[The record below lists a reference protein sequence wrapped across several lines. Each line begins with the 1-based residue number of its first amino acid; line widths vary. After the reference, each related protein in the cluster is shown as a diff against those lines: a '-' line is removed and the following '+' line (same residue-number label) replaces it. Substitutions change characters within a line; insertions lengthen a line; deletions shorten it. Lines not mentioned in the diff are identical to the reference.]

1 VLYLDAMAPLPLL
14 LTLTALLSLSP
25 IPASA
30 KVVAEGKPSKGYFWQ
45 KVQKA
50 NGQSTLM
57 CRSTSSST
65 IQKAALCEKAGAKQ
79 P

>member
-1 VLYLDAMAPLPLL
+1 MRSLPLL
-14 LTLTALLSLSP
+14 LSLAALLSLSP
-25 IPASA
+25 NPASA

-50 NGQSTLM
+50 NGQSTMM
-57 CRSTSSST
+57 CRSTASST

>member
-1 VLYLDAMAPLPLL
+1 MRALPLL
-14 LTLTALLSLSP
+14 LSLATLLSLNP
-25 IPASA
+25 MPASA

-50 NGQSTLM
+50 NGQSTMM
-57 CRSTSSST
+57 CRSTSSSVL
-65 IQKAALCEKAGAKQ
+65 QKAALCEKAGAKQ